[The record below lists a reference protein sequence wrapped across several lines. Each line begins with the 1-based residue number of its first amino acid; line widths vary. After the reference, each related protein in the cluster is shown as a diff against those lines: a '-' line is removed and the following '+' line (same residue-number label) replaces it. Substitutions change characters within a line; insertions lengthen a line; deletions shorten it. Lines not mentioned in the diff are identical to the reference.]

1 MGLSRS
7 ASKGRRVAKPRSVKP
22 PRNTGDGVKVW
33 PTSEDAPCL
42 TYEYLLMFLRTG
54 PKVKNATV
62 EGLCG
67 TSKIKVAPLYVWI
80 GRIEKVWA
88 DIVTGTL
95 YTING
100 ACLSSSKRRVVSKL

>member
-1 MGLSRS
+1 MGLSCS
-7 ASKGRRVAKPRSVKP
+7 ASKSRCVAKPRSVKP
-22 PRNTGDGVKVW
+22 PRNTNDSVKVW
-33 PTSEDAPCL
+33 PTSENGLCL
-42 TYEYLLMFLRTG
+42 TYENLLKFLRTG

-67 TSKIKVAPLYVWI
+67 TSKIKVAFLFVWI